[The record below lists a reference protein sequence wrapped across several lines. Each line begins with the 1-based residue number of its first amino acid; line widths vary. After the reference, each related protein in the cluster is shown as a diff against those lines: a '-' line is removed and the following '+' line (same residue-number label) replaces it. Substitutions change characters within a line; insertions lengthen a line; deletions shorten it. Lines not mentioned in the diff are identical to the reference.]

1 MSLSLLCYFLFLS
14 FVLFLTLQINSA
26 CRKPPTRS
34 SKDFRCYE
42 FVIGGIVFRD
52 LPTMDD
58 NIEGGSS
65 PSKEDF
71 DNEESAYQNSGKL
84 MSILDV
90 IEPGWR
96 SDGFA

>member
-1 MSLSLLCYFLFLS
+1 M
-14 FVLFLTLQINSA
+14 
-26 CRKPPTRS
+26 
-34 SKDFRCYE
+34 
-42 FVIGGIVFRD
+42 FRD

-58 NIEGGSS
+58 IEGRGGSS

>member
-1 MSLSLLCYFLFLS
+1 
-14 FVLFLTLQINSA
+14 
-26 CRKPPTRS
+26 
-34 SKDFRCYE
+34 
-42 FVIGGIVFRD
+42 
-52 LPTMDD
+52 MDD
-58 NIEGGSS
+58 NIEGRGGSS
-65 PSKEDF
+65 PSREDF

>member
-1 MSLSLLCYFLFLS
+1 MN
-14 FVLFLTLQINSA
+14 TLQINSA

-42 FVIGGIVFRD
+42 FIIGGSLFRD
-52 LPTMDD
+52 LPTTATR
-58 NIEGGSS
+58 
-65 PSKEDF
+65 EDF